1 MTISCC
7 SMIRLFEFEFELETS
22 MFMVFNTTE
31 LLRCKKAHSLR
42 FLVSTAALVYTRS
55 MVIYKYPATC
65 LHLFE

>member
-7 SMIRLFEFEFELETS
+7 SMIWLFEFEFELETC

-31 LLRCKKAHSLR
+31 LLRYERAHSLR
-42 FLVSTAALVYTRS
+42 SLVSALVYTSS